1 MLNITKLEKIA
12 KENGKSFSYLSE
24 KVLHRYRTYLKDVKS
39 NNAKIDDESIET
51 LANALDTTFEYLTD
65 QTDKKEKPDVNVELS
80 EKEKRILDII
90 RTLSPEDVNRLEAI
104 ADSLRR
110 LK

>member
-65 QTDKKEKPDVNVELS
+65 QTDKKEKPDVDVELS
-80 EKEKRILDII
+80 EQEKHFISVI
-90 RTLSPEDVNRLEAI
+90 RALSPEDVSHLEAI